1 MNLAT
6 LTDFSREWAFVDVFR
21 HSRPWIGNKD
31 WLDTLMCREVDGH
44 YPAGRYVAIWT
55 GPGAVEI
62 PGFDVTRIVSNRQ
75 GRIEFEVRPA
85 DGGIKLSIPAERRD
99 AVRDPHVWMPGF
111 ENPKS
116 PFHPLFF
123 ERLAPFE
130 VIRFMKWQ
138 RTETSTTRAWEQRAR
153 PEDIRWSGEDGV
165 PIEVMI
171 DLANTRGAHPW
182 FCMPHLADDG
192 YVRRFARLVKERL
205 RPDLKAYIEY
215 SNEVW
220 NWVYPATHYADAEGK
235 RLKLGSPDF
244 GRFYAQRSVEV
255 FRIWEEEL
263 GRERLVRVLAS
274 QFVNPWLTEQVLTW
288 KDAYEHADALAV
300 APYFGH
306 EFGQPERAPAVASLT
321 APQLLDRLAVEV
333 DGANRKLIEAQAAL
347 ARKYGLQ
354 LVAYEGGPHLVG
366 VGGAENNEA
375 LTALFI
381 AANRHPRMGEI
392 LKRHYRNWFAAGGG
406 VYVAFVYVEAPS
418 KVGSWGVLEFQDQPV
433 ADAPKYQAIL
443 DVLQKR

>member
-6 LTDFSREWAFVDVFR
+6 VSDFSREWAFVDVFK
-21 HSRPWIGNKD
+21 HSRPWIDNKG
-31 WLDTLMCREVDGH
+31 WLETLMCREIEGH
-44 YPAGRYVAIWT
+44 YPPGRYVATWN

-62 PGFDVTRIVSNRQ
+62 RGFDVAGFGSNRQ
-75 GRIEFEVRPA
+75 GRIEFDVRPA
-85 DGGIKLSIPAERRD
+85 DGGIDLAIPANRHE
-99 AVRDPHVWMPGF
+99 AVRDLHVWMPGF
-111 ENPKS
+111 ENAKS
-116 PFHPLFF
+116 PFHPLFL

-138 RTETSTTRAWEQRAR
+138 RTETSTTRTWDQRAK
-153 PEDIRWSGEDGV
+153 PEDERWSGEAGV

-171 DLANTRGAHPW
+171 DLANQRGANPW
-182 FCMPHLADDG
+182 FCMPHLADDD
-192 YVRRFARLVKERL
+192 YVRQFARLVKERL
-205 RPDLKAYIEY
+205 RPESKVYVEY

-220 NWVYPATHYADAEGK
+220 NWIYASTHHADAEGK

-255 FRIWEEEL
+255 FRIWEEEF

-274 QFVNPWLTEQVLTW
+274 QFVNGWLTEQVLTW
-288 KDAYEHADALAV
+288 QDAYKHADALAV

-306 EFGQPERAPAVASLT
+306 EFGQPERAPAVATLT
-321 APQLLDRLAVEV
+321 APQLLDRIAVEV
-333 DGANRKLIEAQAAL
+333 DGPNHRQIEAQSAL

-354 LVAYEGGPHLVG
+354 MIAYEGGPHLVG
-366 VGGAENNEA
+366 VGGAEDNKP

-381 AANRHPRMGEI
+381 AANRHPRMGEV

-406 VYVAFVYVEAPS
+406 PYIAFVYVEAPS
-418 KVGSWGVLEFQDQPV
+418 KVGAWGVLEFQDQPI
-433 ADAPKYQAIL
+433 AEAPKYQAIL
-443 DVLQKR
+443 DVLKK